1 MISSL
6 PHITLLSQT
15 FTILDFR
22 GRKPPLVLVV
32 FVFKIKTHIQKYK
45 HRYRKI
51 GQAFT
56 IDDLMLLLMLNN
68 FTVKMGWGWGNTK

>member
-32 FVFKIKTHIQKYK
+32 FVFKIKTHIQIYK
-45 HRYRKI
+45 H
-51 GQAFT
+51 
-56 IDDLMLLLMLNN
+56 
-68 FTVKMGWGWGNTK
+68 TVKKPAEVLDEYPDPSGN